1 MSALTA
7 VLKKHNVK
15 TQGSPYNYKT
25 WATKPKKHKIAETYF
40 AVISIVLLLSSL
52 QTLKEHT
59 SAKRLFQP

>member
-40 AVISIVLLLSSL
+40 AVISIVRLSSL